1 MNAARSRFSGFSSRS
16 RRAKAAGAVIACAVL
31 LAGCGGS
38 AGSSAESGAPVI
50 RGDVTATSPLTVS
63 GTAENTV
70 TITLTTAGGT
80 GTDAVSYAT
89 TGTNC
94 QVTGTS
100 LTATAA
106 GTCDVTATKGT
117 QTATATFQFKPDV
130 PAGGLLAIISGI
142 AASIVSDFSE
152 VDALSADIAAAAA
165 AAEANPSLGQATLTV
180 SNTPLT
186 GTVGTNIALTTS
198 GGSGTGAVTFSATG
212 TGCSLNGG
220 TSLKATVAGTCIVTA
235 TKWWSTGYLPAI
247 SAATTFTFTTAIT
260 FTANLG
266 TGTMANQTA
275 NVATALTANA
285 FTRPGYV
292 FDGWATTLNG
302 SNAYADGASY
312 PFTAN
317 ATLYAR
323 WLQIPTVTFN
333 ANLGTGTMANQTANV
348 ATALTANAFTKTGFA
363 FDGWATTSTGDK
375 AYGNGDNYT
384 FGENAT
390 LYARWAAVTVPGS
403 PGLTSIARKTGTE
416 VWVTFSAPS
425 SNGGVP
431 ITGYTVTLKGPN
443 GGSLIQSFPAQAGS
457 VSVGQ
462 LNKNGYYT
470 FTVRAVNSVGTST
483 PSSATR
489 YLNRG

>member
-1 MNAARSRFSGFSSRS
+1 MNAARRRFSGFSSRS

-260 FTANLG
+260 F
-266 TGTMANQTA
+266 
-275 NVATALTANA
+275 
-285 FTRPGYV
+285 
-292 FDGWATTLNG
+292 
-302 SNAYADGASY
+302 
-312 PFTAN
+312 
-317 ATLYAR
+317 
-323 WLQIPTVTFN
+323 N

-431 ITGYTVTLKGPN
+431 ITGYTLTLKGPN

>member
-1 MNAARSRFSGFSSRS
+1 M
-16 RRAKAAGAVIACAVL
+16 
-31 LAGCGGS
+31 
-38 AGSSAESGAPVI
+38 
-50 RGDVTATSPLTVS
+50 S
-63 GTAENTV
+63 GTPAPRIAENTI

-117 QTATATFQFKPDV
+117 QTATATFQFQPDV
-130 PAGGLLAIISGI
+130 NATNGGGLLAYISGI
-142 AASIVSDFSE
+142 GSSITHNSPE
-152 VDALSADIAAAAA
+152 LDALIALIAAAKAA
-165 AAEANPSLGQATLTV
+165 EEANPSLSQATLTV

-186 GTVGTNIALTTS
+186 GTVGTDIALTTS
-198 GGSGTGAVTFSATG
+198 GGSGTGVVTFSVTG

-220 TSLKATVAGTCIVTA
+220 TSLKATVAGRCIVKA
-235 TKWWSTGYLPAI
+235 TKWWSTGYLAAA

-260 FTANLG
+260 FNANLG

-292 FDGWATTLNG
+292 FDGWATTSNG

-312 PFTAN
+312 PFTAD

-333 ANLGTGTMANQTANV
+333 ANLGTGTMENQSANV

-375 AYGNGDNYT
+375 AFGNGDNYS
-384 FGENAT
+384 FGENVT
-390 LYARWAAVTVPGS
+390 LYARWAALTVPGA

-443 GGSLIQSFPAQAGS
+443 GGSLTQSFPAQAGS

-462 LNKNGYYT
+462 LNKNGFYT

-483 PSSATR
+483 PSNATR
-489 YLNRG
+489 YLNGG